1 MKNTHKKLVAKN
13 SFRLGILFF
22 MLVCII
28 FAGQN
33 AFAQGTRGTIKGTLS
48 DPNGA
53 NIPNATVTLVD
64 ATKGT
69 EVRVVQSNDSG
80 VFQFLEIEPSTYNLI
95 ITAAGFSEARIV
107 DVKVEPNRNVELDAT
122 TLAVS
127 GASAEITVTAGAE
140 LIDKESATLGTTVDR
155 QRVEGLPLNGR
166 NVLDLALL
174 QPGVAPAGGFGSG
187 LGIRVNG
194 SRGVENNVTLD
205 GANNNEVAVG
215 GAIGGQPRPDAVQ
228 EFRLLTSNFEP
239 EFGRNTGAIIN
250 VVTKSGTNEYHGN
263 ARFFYR
269 PTNFSA
275 ARFLDKALPPLN
287 LTPGD
292 KLLRRFDRKEY
303 GFNIGGPI
311 PFFNFG
317 DGGGPLFNS
326 GRDRNF
332 FFADYERRYQVFGQS
347 QTLPA
352 LPTANERT
360 GNFSGLGRVLTDPAT
375 GQPFAGNIIPTS
387 RISPIAR
394 FYLDFIPAAT
404 SGNQAQ
410 VSANQ
415 VTENN
420 YFTARTDHNIT
431 QSHLL
436 NFTYN
441 YFDSDVA
448 SPFAFGG
455 SNVPGFGA
463 SDLRESNNY
472 VGRYT
477 YVISSNLVNA
487 FLVSYSTNEQP
498 GVAPTNSTT
507 PAQIGFTANF
517 VANSAFAGPPSINL
531 FDRGVTLGN
540 SIQGPQR
547 RFTENIQLQDSLS
560 WVLGSHRMKF
570 GFDVTKY
577 KQDTDFLFIN
587 QGSFIF
593 SRNFGGNTTGD
604 DFADFLIGNTPA
616 AIQFGAAGARD
627 YRQRAAA
634 IFGQDTWRATNNL
647 TLTYGVRYEYNS
659 PLKDKLNRVSYY
671 RPGAISQ
678 LLTSGQLRT
687 PEGQSI
693 VLGGNRAPRG
703 LVFVGDP
710 DPVLGGTVPV
720 GGVEPDKNNFAPRV
734 GMAYSFSGGDSGL
747 FNTILGENQTVI
759 RAGFG
764 LYYGAVIGD
773 TALQQLSAPGFN
785 GTNSFFFPASGT
797 LANPFGPDPFP
808 NFNGN
813 QGQITNPFT
822 ASQFA
827 IQPILTQFSQP
838 IDPNIKTPQTTQ
850 FNVTLERGFA
860 SDYVIGLS
868 YVGSRGKKLY
878 IREQINP
885 SLGTF
890 LPASLRTE
898 SIGTLNTTQFGVIP
912 NITTANANA
921 RRLNNDVQLG
931 LNQLTSGGNSQYDSF
946 QANLQKRFS
955 DDGLT
960 FQLAY
965 TFSKSITDADS
976 QRGQL
981 DLLDR
986 KFGRGLSSDDK
997 PHRFVASFI
1006 YEVPFFKNTT
1016 GIVNR
1021 LLDGFSIGGIYQYQS
1036 GDLIT
1041 VGNPT
1046 DTTGAGG
1053 AIFSFADIGAPFQ
1066 ALNAVENNRRGFNV
1080 DAFRPVVCTTT
1091 VRLVDNTPTNPND
1104 NPTVSNVLG
1113 LPTADC
1119 PNGPRRGTSGIN
1131 QFRLDNPQNN
1141 VDAVLT
1147 KRVRLFSDRNNL
1159 ELRVEA
1165 FNLFNTTQFTTI
1177 NTNLNTIVRNP
1188 DGSIDEP
1195 RTTFGRF
1202 TDQRESRSIQLGARL
1217 NF

>member
-1 MKNTHKKLVAKN
+1 MKKMQEKLIEIN
-13 SFRLGILFF
+13 LFRLGILSF
-22 MLVCII
+22 MFVCML

-33 AFAQGTRGTIKGTLS
+33 AFAQGTRGTIKGTLT

-53 NIPNATVTLVD
+53 IVPNATVRLVD
-64 ATKGT
+64 AIKGT
-69 EVRVVQSNDSG
+69 EVRVVQSNESG
-80 VFQFLEIEPSTYNLI
+80 VFQFLEIEPSTYNVI
-95 ITAAGFSEARIV
+95 ITATGFSEARIV
-107 DVKVEPNRNVELDAT
+107 DVRVEPNRNVELDAT
-122 TLAVS
+122 ALAITGTSV
-127 GASAEITVTAGAE
+127 EVTVTAGAE
-140 LIDKESATLGTTVDR
+140 LIDKESSTLGTTVDR

-174 QPGVAPAGGFGSG
+174 QPGVAPAGGGFGAG
-187 LGIRVNG
+187 TGIRVNG

-215 GAIGGQPRPDAVQ
+215 GTTGAQPRPDAVQ

-250 VVTKSGTNEYHGN
+250 VVTKSGTNDYHGN

-269 PTNFSA
+269 GTEFSA
-275 ARFLDKALPPLN
+275 ARFLDKALPAAGRSP
-287 LTPGD
+287 D
-292 KLLRRFDRKEY
+292 ADYRRKFDRKEY

-326 GRDRNF
+326 GKDRNF
-332 FFADYERRYQVFGQS
+332 FFADFERRYQVFGQS

-352 LPTANERT
+352 LPSAAERG

-375 GQPFAGNIIPTS
+375 GLPFPGNVIPTS

-404 SGNQAQ
+404 AGGQAQ

-415 VTENN
+415 VTRNN

-441 YFDSDVA
+441 YFDSDVF

-463 SDLRESNNY
+463 SDLRETNNY

-498 GVAPTNSTT
+498 GVAPVNSTT
-507 PAQIGFTANF
+507 PAQIGFTGAF
-517 VANSAFAGPPSINL
+517 VADPTFAGPPSIRFL
-531 FDRGVTLGN
+531 ERGITLGN
-540 SIQGPQR
+540 TIQGPQR
-547 RFTENIQLQDSLS
+547 RFTENIQFQDSLS
-560 WVLGSHRMKF
+560 WVAGSHRMKF

-587 QGSFIF
+587 QGIF
-593 SRNFGGNTTGD
+593 TFSGNNGGNTTGD
-604 DFADFLIGNTPA
+604 DFADFLIGNAPV

-634 IFGQDTWRATNNL
+634 VFGQDTWRATNNL

-659 PLKDKLNRVSYY
+659 PLKDTLNRVAYY
-671 RPGAISQ
+671 RQGATSQ
-678 LLTSGQLRT
+678 LLTTGQLRT
-687 PEGQSI
+687 PDGQRI
-693 VLGGNRAPRG
+693 VLGGTRAPRG

-734 GMAYSFSGGDSGL
+734 GFAYSFSGGDGGF
-747 FNTILGENQTVI
+747 FNRVLGENQTVI

-764 LYYGAVIGD
+764 LYYGAIIGD

-785 GTNSFFFPASGT
+785 GTNAFFFPASGT
-797 LANPFGPDPFP
+797 LADPFAPDPFP

-827 IQPILTQFSQP
+827 IQPVLRQFSQP

-860 SDYVIGLS
+860 RDYVIGLS

-890 LPASLRTE
+890 GFAGTLRPE
-898 SIGTLNTTQFGVIP
+898 GLGTLNTTQFGIIP
-912 NITTANANA
+912 NVTTANANA

-931 LNQLTSGGNSQYDSF
+931 LTQLTSGGTSQYDSF
-946 QANLQKRFS
+946 QANFQKRFS

-965 TFSKSITDADS
+965 TFSKSITDADT

-981 DLLDR
+981 DLLNR
-986 KFGRGLSSDDK
+986 SFGRGLSSDDK
-997 PHRFVASFI
+997 PHRFVGSFI
-1006 YEVPFFKNTT
+1006 YELPFFKNTS
-1016 GIVNR
+1016 GFVNR
-1021 LLDGFSIGGIYQYQS
+1021 LLGGWSIGGIYQYQS

-1046 DTTGAGG
+1046 DTTGTGG
-1053 AIFSFADIGAPFQ
+1053 AIFSFADVGTSFQ
-1066 ALNAVENNRRGFNV
+1066 ALNGVENDRRGFNP
-1080 DAFRPVVCTTT
+1080 DAFRPVVCTRT
-1091 VRLVDNTPTNPND
+1091 VTLVSGG
-1104 NPTVSNVLG
+1104 TVSNVLG

-1131 QFRLDNPQNN
+1131 QFRLDNPLNN

-1147 KRVRLFSDRNNL
+1147 KRVRLFSERNNL
-1159 ELRVEA
+1159 ELRAEA

-1177 NTNLNTIVRNP
+1177 NSNLNNIIRNADGTIN
-1188 DGSIDEP
+1188 EP

-1202 TDQRESRSIQLGARL
+1202 TDTRESRSIQLGVRL

>member
-1 MKNTHKKLVAKN
+1 MKRILNTSIFAMTLA
-13 SFRLGILFF
+13 F
-22 MLVCII
+22 ML

-33 AFAQGTRGTIKGTLS
+33 TFAQGTRGTIKGTVV
-48 DPNGA
+48 DPSGA
-53 NIPNATVTLVD
+53 VVPNASVSLVD
-64 ATKGT
+64 AVKGT
-69 EVRVVQSNDSG
+69 GVRVVQSNDSG
-80 VFQFLEIEPSTYNLI
+80 VYQFLEIEPSTYNI
-95 ITAAGFSEARIV
+95 VISAAGFSESRIV

-122 TLAVS
+122 SLAVS
-127 GASAEITVTAGAE
+127 GATNEVTVTAGAE

-174 QPGVAPAGGFGSG
+174 QPGVTPAGGGFGSG
-187 LGIRVNG
+187 TGIRVNG

-215 GAIGGQPRPDAVQ
+215 GTTGGQPRPDAVQ

-250 VVTKSGTNEYHGN
+250 VVTKSGTNDYHGN

-269 PTNFSA
+269 GTELSA
-275 ARFLDKALPPLN
+275 ARFLDKALPGARPA
-287 LTPGD
+287 GSD
-292 KLLRRFDRKEY
+292 FRRKFDRKEY

-311 PFFNFG
+311 PFLNFG
-317 DGGGPLFNS
+317 EGGPVTSS
-326 GRDRNF
+326 GKDKTF

-352 LPTANERT
+352 LPTANERS
-360 GNFSGLGRVLTDPAT
+360 GVFSRTIIDPAT
-375 GQPFAGNIIPTS
+375 GNPFPNNTIPTN

-394 FYLDFIPAAT
+394 FYLDFLPAANA
-404 SGNQAQ
+404 SGQAQ

-415 VTENN
+415 LTENN
-420 YFTARTDHNIT
+420 YFTARVDHNIS
-431 QSHLL
+431 QNHLL

-441 YFDSDVA
+441 FFDQDIA

-463 SDLRESNNY
+463 SDLRETNNY
-472 VGRYT
+472 IGRYT

-487 FLVSYSTNEQP
+487 LLVSYSTNEQP
-498 GVAPTNSTT
+498 GVAPINTTT
-507 PAQIGFTANF
+507 PAQIGFTGNF
-517 VANSAFAGPPSINL
+517 VANSAFAGPPSIVLNE
-531 FDRGVTLGN
+531 RGITLGN

-547 RFTENIQLQDSLS
+547 RFTENMQIQDSLS
-560 WVLGSHRMKF
+560 WVVGSHRMKF
-570 GFDVTKY
+570 GVDATKY

-587 QGSFIF
+587 QGIF
-593 SRNFGGNTTGD
+593 TFSGNFGGNTSGD
-604 DFADFLIGNTPA
+604 DFADFLLGSGPA

-647 TLTYGVRYEYNS
+647 TLSYGVRYEYNS
-659 PLKDKLNRVSYY
+659 PLKDTLNRVAYY
-671 RPGAISQ
+671 RPGATSQ

-687 PEGQSI
+687 PEGQAI
-693 VLGGNRAPRG
+693 VLGGTRAPRG

-734 GMAYSFSGGDSGL
+734 GLAYSFGEDNF
-747 FNTILGENQTVI
+747 FNRGFFKTILGENQTVI

-764 LYYGAVIGD
+764 LYYGAIIGD
-773 TALQQLSAPGFN
+773 TALQQLTAPGFN

-797 LANPFGPDPFP
+797 LADPFAPDPFP

-813 QGQITNPFT
+813 QGQIANPFS
-822 ASQFA
+822 ASQFS
-827 IQPILTQFSQP
+827 IQTVLTQISQA
-838 IDPNIKTPQTTQ
+838 IDPRIKTPQTTQ

-860 SDYVIGLS
+860 KDYVVGVS
-868 YVGSRGKKLY
+868 YVGSRGRKLY
-878 IREQINP
+878 VREQINP
-885 SLGTF
+885 ALGTF
-890 LPASLRTE
+890 LPGSLRRE
-898 SIGTLNTTQFGVIP
+898 GIATLNTTQFGVIP
-912 NITTANANA
+912 NVTTGNANS
-921 RRLNNDVQLG
+921 RRLNDDVRLG
-931 LNQLTSGGNSQYDSF
+931 LTALTAGGNSQYDSF
-946 QANLQKRFS
+946 QANFQKRFS
-955 DDGLT
+955 NDGLL

-965 TFSKSITDADS
+965 TFSKSLTDADT

-986 KFGRGLSSDDK
+986 SFGYARSNEDR
-997 PHRFVASFI
+997 PHRFVGSFI
-1006 YEVPFFKNTT
+1006 YELPFFKNTT
-1016 GIVNR
+1016 GFVKR
-1021 LLDGFSIGGIYQYQS
+1021 LLDGFGIGGIYQYQS

-1046 DTTGAGG
+1046 DNNGAGG
-1053 AIFSFADIGAPFQ
+1053 AIFSFADFGASPFQ
-1066 ALNAVENNRRGFNV
+1066 ALNGVENDRRGFNAN
-1080 DAFRPVVCTTT
+1080 AFRTFNCART
-1091 VRLVDNTPTNPND
+1091 VTLVGGG
-1104 NPTVSNVLG
+1104 TVANVLG
-1113 LPTADC
+1113 TPTADC

-1131 QFRLDNPQNN
+1131 QFRLDNPLNN
-1141 VDAVLT
+1141 VDAIVT
-1147 KRVRLFSDRNNL
+1147 KRVKFFSERNNL
-1159 ELRVEA
+1159 ELRFEA

-1177 NTNLNTIVRNP
+1177 NTNLNNVFRNADGTINET
-1188 DGSIDEP
+1188 DP
-1195 RTTFGRF
+1195 RTSFGRF
-1202 TDQRESRSIQLGARL
+1202 TDQRESRSIQLGIRL